1 MPEELK
7 RQEEETSV
15 KNIETSEELLKLEDL
30 YRQLGKAYY
39 EGRFED
45 PLPELLGLFDQ
56 ITRIRNKQQEKVERM
71 FCPNC
76 GREMKQKINFCGN
89 CGYKLK

>member
-1 MPEELK
+1 M
-7 RQEEETSV
+7 
-15 KNIETSEELLKLEDL
+15 SEELLELEDL

-39 EGRFED
+39 EGGFED

-56 ITRIRNKQQEKVERM
+56 ITRIRNKQQKKDERI

-76 GREMKQKINFCGN
+76 GREMKQN
-89 CGYKLK
+89 Y